1 MYFCSRA
8 SGKSGTALP
17 TKRSSRWP
25 ASFLFTVN
33 SFMSTSIH
41 ALSLKRNK
49 KDDPKGRLFRPPKP
63 VKQKY
68 SQQSK
73 LQYAAG
79 ELEGTRS
86 RSNWISSHQKRLTRL
101 FDEHSEIFCEN
112 SFSQK
117 MWRFFEAHKK
127 STTLCEL
134 RKRQPVWLPFKSIS
148 TSQIYYAMPF
158 TVMQTMPAK

>member
-1 MYFCSRA
+1 
-8 SGKSGTALP
+8 
-17 TKRSSRWP
+17 
-25 ASFLFTVN
+25 
-33 SFMSTSIH
+33 MSTSIH

-49 KDDPKGRLFRPPKP
+49 KGDPKGRLFRPPKP